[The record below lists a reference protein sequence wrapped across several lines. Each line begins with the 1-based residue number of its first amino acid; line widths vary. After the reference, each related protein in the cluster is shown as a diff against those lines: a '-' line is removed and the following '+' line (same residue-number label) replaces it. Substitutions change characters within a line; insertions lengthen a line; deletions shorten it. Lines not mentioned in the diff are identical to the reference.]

1 MLLLRKNDRFILQ
14 GRKIFSSEAKFST
27 RCQHGILKGR
37 VYTVLSRMTLPE
49 SPEQHVGTHEMIAM
63 GTETPAKKNVMGYV
77 IVG

>member
-1 MLLLRKNDRFILQ
+1 MIGSYCKARRYFHQKQNSQLDVSMGYSKV
-14 GRKIFSSEAKFST
+14 
-27 RCQHGILKGR
+27 